1 MAPDCHNRGV
11 QIVDVNTLWVRSVVV
26 TLRRR
31 ETPLRFVLFPMIHV
45 GSPAF
50 YAAVRARVGE
60 CDLAVVEGVGASREV
75 SLLTLS
81 YRAMRFNRRA
91 GLVPQSD
98 RLNSFGIPTICP
110 DMDGARFS
118 RGWARVPW
126 LRRALAWCLIPI
138 FGVLLALFGTRQ
150 MLARNLAM
158 ADQPSDVEL
167 DVAAAYPELY
177 GLICD
182 ERDQFLIQALME
194 IHEKRSREPIRV
206 AVVYGAAHMP
216 AVLHAL
222 SARHRYVARDGEFLN
237 VFDL

>member
-1 MAPDCHNRGV
+1 V
-11 QIVDVNTLWVRSVVV
+11 QIVDVNALWVRSVVV

-31 ETPLRFVLFPMIHV
+31 ETPLTFVLFPMIHV

-50 YAAVRARVGE
+50 YADVLARVGE
-60 CDLAVVEGVGASREV
+60 CDLAVVEGVGAAREV

-81 YRAMRFNRRA
+81 YRTIRFNRRS
-91 GLVPQSD
+91 GLVLQRD
-98 RLNSFGIPTICP
+98 RLDSLGIPTICP
-110 DMDGARFS
+110 DMDGASFS

-126 LRRALAWCLIPI
+126 LQRTLAWFLIPV

-158 ADQPSDVEL
+158 EDQPSDVEL
-167 DVAAAYPELY
+167 DAATAYPELY

-182 ERDQFLIQALME
+182 ERDQLLIQTLMQ
-194 IHEKRSREPIRV
+194 IHERRNREPIKV

-222 SARHRYVARDGEFLN
+222 SARHRYVARDGEFLT

>member
-1 MAPDCHNRGV
+1 M
-11 QIVDVNTLWVRSVVV
+11 QIVDVNELWVRSVVL

-31 ETPLRFVLFPMIHV
+31 ATPLTFVLFPMVHV

-60 CDLAVVEGVGASREV
+60 CDLAVVEGIGAAREV
-75 SLLTLS
+75 SLLTLA

-91 GLVPQSD
+91 RLVVQSD
-98 RLNSFGIPTICP
+98 GPDSFGIPTICP
-110 DMDGARFS
+110 DMDGARFR

-126 LRRALAWCLIPI
+126 LQRTLAWILIPI
-138 FGVLLALFGTRQ
+138 YAVLLALFGTRQ
-150 MLARNLAM
+150 MLARDLASE
-158 ADQPSDVEL
+158 DQPSDVEL
-167 DVAAAYPELY
+167 DAAAAYPELY

-182 ERDQFLIQALME
+182 ERDQLLIQALMAV
-194 IHEKRSREPIRV
+194 HEQRNREPIKV
-206 AVVYGAAHMP
+206 AVVYGAGHMP

-222 SARHRYVARDGEFLN
+222 SARHRYVARDGEFLT

>member
-1 MAPDCHNRGV
+1 V
-11 QIVDVNTLWVRSVVV
+11 QIVDVNELWVRSVVL

-31 ETPLRFVLFPMIHV
+31 ETPLTFVLFPMVHV

-60 CDLAVVEGVGASREV
+60 CDLAVVEGVGAAREV

-81 YRAMRFNRRA
+81 YRAMRFNSRS
-91 GLVPQSD
+91 GLVVQSD
-98 RLNSFGIPTICP
+98 GPDSFGIPTICP

-126 LRRALAWCLIPI
+126 LQRTLAWVLIPI
-138 FGVLLALFGTRQ
+138 FGALRALFGTRQ
-150 MLARNLAM
+150 MLARNLATE
-158 ADQPSDVEL
+158 DQPSDVEL

-182 ERDQFLIQALME
+182 ERDQLLIQALMAV
-194 IHEKRSREPIRV
+194 HEQRNREPIRV
-206 AVVYGAAHMP
+206 AVVYGARHMP

-222 SARHRYVARDGEFLN
+222 SARHRYVARDGEFLT

>member
-1 MAPDCHNRGV
+1 V
-11 QIVDVNTLWVRSVVV
+11 QIVDVNELWVRSVVL

-31 ETPLRFVLFPMIHV
+31 ATPLTFVLFPMVHV

-60 CDLAVVEGVGASREV
+60 CDLAVVEGVGAAREV
-75 SLLTLS
+75 SLLTLA
-81 YRAMRFNRRA
+81 YRTMRFYRRA
-91 GLVPQSD
+91 GLVVQSD
-98 RLNSFGIPTICP
+98 GPDSFGIPTICP

-126 LRRALAWCLIPI
+126 LQRTLAWILIPI

-150 MLARNLAM
+150 MLARDLARE
-158 ADQPSDVEL
+158 DQPSDVEL
-167 DVAAAYPELY
+167 DAAAAYPELY

-182 ERDQFLIQALME
+182 ERDQLLIQALMAV
-194 IHEKRSREPIRV
+194 HEQRNREPIKV
-206 AVVYGAAHMP
+206 AVVYGAGHMP

-222 SARHRYVARDGEFLN
+222 SARHRYVARDGEFLT

>member
-1 MAPDCHNRGV
+1 V
-11 QIVDVNTLWVRSVVV
+11 QIVEVNELWVRSVVL

-31 ETPLRFVLFPMIHV
+31 ETPLTFVLFPMIHV

-50 YAAVRARVGE
+50 YAAVRAQVGE
-60 CDLAVVEGVGASREV
+60 CDLAVVEGVGASREA

-81 YRAMRFNRRA
+81 YRAMRFNRRS
-91 GLVPQSD
+91 GLVLQRD
-98 RLNSFGIPTICP
+98 RLSSFGIPTICP

-118 RGWARVPW
+118 RGWAKVPW
-126 LRRALAWCLIPI
+126 LQRTLAWLLIPI
-138 FGVLLALFGTRQ
+138 YGIFLAVFGTRQ
-150 MLARNLAM
+150 MLARDLGTE
-158 ADQPSDVEL
+158 DQPSDVDL

-182 ERDQFLIQALME
+182 ERDQLLIQALME
-194 IHEKRSREPIRV
+194 IHEQRNREPIKV
-206 AVVYGAAHMP
+206 AVVYGAAHMA
-216 AVLHAL
+216 AVLHAM

>member
-1 MAPDCHNRGV
+1 V
-11 QIVDVNTLWVRSVVV
+11 QIVDVNELWVRSVVL

-31 ETPLRFVLFPMIHV
+31 QTPLTFVLFPMVHV

-60 CDLAVVEGVGASREV
+60 CDLAVVEGVGAAREV
-75 SLLTLS
+75 SLLTLA
-81 YRAMRFNRRA
+81 YRTMRFNRRA
-91 GLVPQSD
+91 GLVVQSD
-98 RLNSFGIPTICP
+98 GPDSFGIPTICP
-110 DMDGARFS
+110 DMDGARFR

-126 LRRALAWCLIPI
+126 LQRTLAWILIPI

-150 MLARNLAM
+150 MLARDLAR

-167 DVAAAYPELY
+167 DAAAAYPELY

-182 ERDQFLIQALME
+182 ERDQLLIQALMAV
-194 IHEKRSREPIRV
+194 HEQRNREPIKV
-206 AVVYGAAHMP
+206 AIVYGAGHMP

-222 SARHRYVARDGEFLN
+222 SARHRYVARDGEFLT